1 MGENVLAS
9 PVRTPRQAWIDAG
22 LLVLEQKDSDA
33 VRVEALALQLGVTRG
48 DFYRQFRTR
57 DALLEAVLNSSRSQ
71 TAYSPRAGL
80 RARCDRGSSVTS
92 LRSVRRR
99 ALNGSWF
106 VAALAWN
113 MGAFDRNPVALVR
126 RDASK
131 DVLT

>member
-71 TAYSPRAGL
+71 TAYSA
-80 RARCDRGSSVTS
+80 
-92 LRSVRRR
+92 
-99 ALNGSWF
+99 
-106 VAALAWN
+106 
-113 MGAFDRNPVALVR
+113 
-126 RDASK
+126 
-131 DVLT
+131 